1 MVNAAGS
8 NDRLAQAL
16 IAFLRQEFGSSVA
29 AILGFIDILIEDA
42 RGNDLEELIPDLD
55 RMQIAGL
62 QLSAMIARILESPGD
77 LGAALLDSGDDG
89 DTDRSRLRH
98 ELRTPLSAI
107 KGYGELL
114 VEEAHESGR
123 DALVADLTKVLDL
136 TERLLGDIDKLV
148 EFTGERKDP
157 IAGSPIEI
165 VGKVLHGI
173 TPLRAAAGEKRSVSS
188 RILVVDD
195 NASNLDL
202 LSRRLTRDDHQVTTA
217 ESGAAALALTADG
230 GFDLVLLDLMMPEMS
245 GYEVL
250 SRLKADE
257 PTRHIPVIMISALD
271 ELDSTVRCI
280 EAGAE
285 DYLSKPFNPVLL
297 RARINAC
304 LEKKLL
310 RDREQAIA
318 AELSVEKELSE
329 ALLLNILP
337 RTIIERMRRGETVIA
352 DRVDEATILFSD
364 LVDFTRLAA
373 NRAPEET
380 VALLGEVFAR
390 FDGIA
395 AALGLEKIKTI
406 GDGYM
411 VAGGVPEARADH
423 AAAIAEMALQ
433 MLDAIAA
440 AGRDLGED
448 LQLRIGVDTGAII
461 AGVIGT
467 QKFLYDVWGDAVNT
481 SKRMETYGLPG
492 RVHVSAATRQALGD
506 KYRFESRGAM
516 EVKGKGSMETFFL
529 SQGRRRR

>member
-373 NRAPEET
+373 RSCPRGDGRA
-380 VALLGEVFAR
+380 AR
-390 FDGIA
+390 RGLRPVRRHRRCAGARKDQNDRRRLYGGGRGAGGARRPRRCDCRDGAANARCHRGGRPRPRGGFA
-395 AALGLEKIKTI
+395 AAHRCRHRRHYCR
-406 GDGYM
+406 GDRD
-411 VAGGVPEARADH
+411 PE
-423 AAAIAEMALQ
+423 IP
-433 MLDAIAA
+433 
-440 AGRDLGED
+440 
-448 LQLRIGVDTGAII
+448 LRC
-461 AGVIGT
+461 
-467 QKFLYDVWGDAVNT
+467 L
-481 SKRMETYGLPG
+481 
-492 RVHVSAATRQALGD
+492 
-506 KYRFESRGAM
+506 
-516 EVKGKGSMETFFL
+516 
-529 SQGRRRR
+529 GRRRKHLKAHGDVWLARPGSRLRRDAPSPGR